1 MDAAEG
7 LAKDSTTCGNRR
19 RTAVVDLPL
28 PLSLSLSRSR
38 TPHAVPAAALQE
50 DSDRMLLALR
60 KPVASPVQ
68 DNVVT
73 VSFSSGPNLVSYD
86 YTVACYAQDP
96 AVPTTDCGAVA
107 AAGTDP
113 VVTPV
118 TGTLPRGYAEV
129 NVPVTLTGNEAVDC
143 LVTVSGGPIDAVA
156 KCQYAEAVD
165 APTPPGP
172 PGCTSADNTPGWQ
185 LNANGV
191 TVECGTAT
199 VDTTG
204 SVCID
209 GSLQV
214 FTKRDRDGLLAIIG
228 GLFWSE
234 LPTSC
239 TTGVDNMANLW
250 VLTSPAVRS
259 PAPTPSRSRS
269 LRASLA
275 RSPGS
280 RAPLFSTRPS
290 IAGTR
295 VR

>member
-1 MDAAEG
+1 M
-7 LAKDSTTCGNRR
+7 
-19 RTAVVDLPL
+19 
-28 PLSLSLSRSR
+28 
-38 TPHAVPAAALQE
+38 PAAALQE

-60 KPVASPVQ
+60 KPVASPTQ
-68 DNVVT
+68 DGVT

-107 AAGTDP
+107 AAGTAP

-156 KCQYAEAVD
+156 KCQYAEAAD
-165 APTPPGP
+165 APTPTPPGPTPTPPGP

-214 FTKRDRDGLLAIIG
+214 FTKRDRAGIEAIVADSG
-228 GLFWSE
+228 RWSE
-234 LPTSC
+234 LPTVC
-239 TTGVDNMANLW
+239 TTGVDSMASMW
-250 VLTSPAVRS
+250 VLTSIAVRP
-259 PAPTPSRSRS
+259 PAATRSRSRS

-280 RAPLFSTRPS
+280 TALHSTCPS

>member
-1 MDAAEG
+1 
-7 LAKDSTTCGNRR
+7 
-19 RTAVVDLPL
+19 
-28 PLSLSLSRSR
+28 
-38 TPHAVPAAALQE
+38 
-50 DSDRMLLALR
+50 MLLALR
-60 KPVASPVQ
+60 KPVASPTQ
-68 DNVVT
+68 DGVT

-107 AAGTDP
+107 AAGTAP

-172 PGCTSADNTPGWQ
+172 PGCTSADNTSGWQ

-191 TVECGTAT
+191 TVECAAAT

-204 SVCID
+204 NVCINN
-209 GSLQV
+209 SLQV
-214 FTKRDRDGLLAIIG
+214 FTKRDRVGLDAIVADSTR
-228 GLFWSE
+228 WSE
-234 LPTSC
+234 LPTVC
-239 TTGVDNMANLW
+239 TTGVTDMNSLW

-280 RAPLFSTRPS
+280 TALHSTCPS